1 MKFRLHVRIQVE
13 IPRMY
18 LRIRGRKCN
27 LELRAQLWAGG
38 ADLGI
43 TGFAGTDDSRGKNE
57 QGTETVQD
65 EP

>member
-1 MKFRLHVRIQVE
+1 
-13 IPRMY
+13 MY